1 MNIAFLGLGHMGQRM
16 AARLIEAGHEL
27 TVWNRTPG
35 NTVLEGA
42 TWAETPAEAV
52 RSAELVFS
60 MVRDDNASRAVWL
73 GEEGALAQLREDAV
87 ALECSTLSLPFVGE
101 LAQAFRDANRELLDA
116 PVAGSRPQAEAGA
129 LIFFVGGSTDALER
143 AESALAAMA
152 GAVHHAGPSGAG
164 ALVKL
169 MVNAFFGAQLA
180 AVAELIGFAD
190 RAGHDAARAIEILA
204 STPVTSPAA
213 AGSAQ
218 AMLSAQFAP
227 AFPIDLVAKD
237 FGLVSSSGDAVDA
250 KLPLAAACRVIYEQ
264 AAREGYADDNITGI
278 VQRYR

>member
-1 MNIAFLGLGHMGQRM
+1 MNIAFLGLGHMGRRM

-27 TVWNRTPG
+27 TVWNRTSG
-35 NTVLEGA
+35 NVELAGA
-42 TWAETPAEAV
+42 RWADTPAAAV

-60 MVRDDNASRAVWL
+60 MVRDDDASREVWL
-73 GEEGALAQLREDAV
+73 GDQGALAALPAEAV
-87 ALECSTLSLPFVGE
+87 ALECSTLSLPFVDE
-101 LAQAFRDANRELLDA
+101 LGQAFRDAERELLDA

-129 LIFFVGGSTDALER
+129 LIFFVGGSTDAFEQ
-143 AESALAAMA
+143 ADSALAAMA
-152 GAVHHAGPSGAG
+152 GAVHHAGPNGAG

-169 MVNAFFGAQLA
+169 MVNALFGAQLA

-218 AMLSAQFAP
+218 AMLAGQFAP

-237 FGLVSSSGDAVDA
+237 FGLVSASGDTVDA